1 MAHREACCILARTA
15 AQFDTLKHTRSTSA
29 GIWAPKLMAVRCA
42 DSHPEMQE
50 GLQEEQVRHIPQEGV
65 SEFTTCTCS
74 SCEIPASAYCV
85 S

>member
-1 MAHREACCILARTA
+1 
-15 AQFDTLKHTRSTSA
+15 
-29 GIWAPKLMAVRCA
+29 MAVRYA

-74 SCEIPASAYCV
+74 SCEIPVSAYCV